1 MIKKKTL
8 KKRKIISLI
17 LIIIFL
23 GIFIFSGIKII
34 NYLNDNKKN
43 KDIQEITKESIT
55 INNNE
60 NIKLEEKYIVNFKLL
75 KNQNLDTVAYLK
87 VPGTNID
94 YIVVKG
100 KDNSFYLNHNF
111 KKDYNVS
118 GWIFADYHNK
128 FDGND
133 KNIVIYGHNTMDGS
147 MFGTLKNTLQS
158 DWQNNLENHKIILIT
173 ENGFSLYQVFST
185 YTIEPEDYY
194 INTIFSNDNQYINF
208 LNKIK
213 SRSNN
218 NYNLEVNK
226 DDHILTLSSCTA
238 NGTKRVVLHAK
249 RIDNEIDD
257 KYIIENN

>member
-1 MIKKKTL
+1 MIEKKI
-8 KKRKIISLI
+8 KRKKIISSI

-43 KDIQEITKESIT
+43 KDIQEITKEAIT

-60 NIKLEEKYIVNFKLL
+60 NITIEEKYIINFKLL
-75 KNQNLDTVAYLK
+75 KDQNPDTVAYLK

-128 FDGND
+128 FDGSD
-133 KNIVIYGHNTMDGS
+133 KNIVVYGHNTMDGS
-147 MFGTLKNTLQS
+147 MFGTLKNTS
-158 DWQNNLENHKIILIT
+158 TNDWQNNEDNYNIIFIT
-173 ENGFSLYQVFST
+173 ENETSVYHVFST
-185 YTIEPEDYY
+185 YSIEPEEYY
-194 INTIFSNDNQYINF
+194 INTIFSNDNQYTNF

-213 SRSNN
+213 SRSNY
-218 NYNLEVNK
+218 NYNMSLNK
-226 DDHILTLSSCTA
+226 DDKILTLSSCTA

-249 RIDNEIDD
+249 KINNDEINN
-257 KYIIENN
+257 KYIRE